1 MDSGND
7 ERSAFRRAMAGV
19 KPLKRQNRVAA
30 EPRRPSPRAHRARA
44 ARIAVLNESLNGEL
58 IEQPSGE
65 IEFRRPGVT
74 AHTLRQ
80 LGRGRYAVAAE
91 IDLHGMTRV
100 EAKEALK
107 EMILCSTRR
116 NLSCVRV
123 IHGKGSG
130 SGPGGPV
137 LKHAVCEWLARWG
150 DVVAFSSAEPR
161 HGGTGA
167 VYVLLRRS

>member
-7 ERSAFRRAMAGV
+7 ELIAFRRAMADV
-19 KPLKRQNRVAA
+19 KPLERQNRVVAQR
-30 EPRRPSPRAHRARA
+30 RRPPPRARHARA
-44 ARIAVLNESLNGEL
+44 ARLAVLNESLNGEL

-65 IEFRRPGVT
+65 IEFRRPGVS
-74 AHTLRQ
+74 AQTLKE
-80 LGRGRYAVAAE
+80 LGRGRFSVAAE

-100 EAKEALK
+100 EAHEALK
-107 EMILCSTRR
+107 ATVVAARLRGLAC
-116 NLSCVRV
+116 LRV

-137 LKHAVCEWLARWG
+137 LKHAVCEWLARWD
-150 DVVAFSSAEPR
+150 DVLAFTSATRR

-167 VYVLLRRS
+167 VYVLLRRR

>member
-19 KPLKRQNRVAA
+19 RPLKRQNRVVAGP
-30 EPRRPSPRAHRARA
+30 PRPPARARNARA
-44 ARIAVLNESLNGEL
+44 ARLEVLNESLNGEL
-58 IEQPSGE
+58 VEQPSGE
-65 IEFRRPGVT
+65 VEFRRPGVT

-80 LGRGRYAVAAE
+80 LGHGRYSVAAE
-91 IDLHGMTRV
+91 IDLHGMTRT
-100 EAKEALK
+100 EAREALK
-107 EMILCSTRR
+107 DLIVDATRAG
-116 NLSCVRV
+116 LGCVRV

-137 LKHAVCEWLARWG
+137 LKAAVCEWLARWG
-150 DVVAFSSAEPR
+150 DVVAFTSAKPR

-167 VYVLLRRS
+167 LYVLLRRR